1 MTMPLLTIFTAPK
14 PFLDPHIALIQRNA
28 IRSWL
33 HLGEEVEVLLIGDEP
48 GLADFAAE
56 LRIAHLPQVQRN
68 KWGTPLVSSIF
79 ELARCNSCSPMLA
92 YVNADI
98 LLMPEFVEVARTVSR
113 QAEQFLIVGQ
123 RWDLAIQRELD
134 FDRDWVKQLQAEV
147 RAHGK
152 LHRPG
157 GSDYFIFPRQMFSDM
172 PDFAI
177 GRAGWDN
184 WMIFHACRQNAA
196 VVDATPSLMVIHQEH
211 GYAHLPNNRPHYD
224 LEESSHNMIMAGG
237 RLAMY
242 TILDT
247 NYQLIGG
254 KLRPPRPSALRLLR
268 RVERWL
274 MPKDANRRGWRY
286 ALARKVRRLRRR
298 LTGSL

>member
-33 HLGEEVEVLLIGDEP
+33 HLGEDVEVLLIGDEP
-48 GLADFAAE
+48 GLTDIAAE
-56 LRIAHLPQVQRN
+56 LRIVHLPQVQRN

-79 ELARCNSCSPMLA
+79 ELASCNSCSPLLA

-98 LLMPEFVEVARTVSR
+98 LLMPDFVEVARTVSS

-123 RWDLAIQRELD
+123 RWDLPIRRELD
-134 FDRDWVKQLQAEV
+134 FGEGWVRQLRAEV
-147 RAHGK
+147 RVRGK
-152 LHRPG
+152 LHQAS
-157 GSDYFIFPRQMFSDM
+157 GSDYFIFPSQMFTDM

-184 WMIFHACRQNAA
+184 WMIFRARQQGIV

-224 LEESSHNMIMAGG
+224 LEESSQNMIMAGG

-247 NYQLIGG
+247 NCQLIGG
-254 KLRPPRPSALRLLR
+254 KLRPPRPNALRLLR
-268 RVERWL
+268 RVELWL
-274 MPKDANRRGWRY
+274 MPKDAGHRGWRY
-286 ALARKVRRLRRR
+286 ALARKARRLRRR

>member
-1 MTMPLLTIFTAPK
+1 MTMPLLTIFTSPK

-28 IRSWL
+28 IRSWRQ
-33 HLGEEVEVLLIGDEP
+33 LGEQVEVLLVGDEP
-48 GLADFAAE
+48 GLTDIAAE

-79 ELARCNSCSPMLA
+79 ELARCNSCSPLLA

-98 LLMPEFVEVARTVSR
+98 LLMPDFVEVARTVSSK
-113 QAEQFLIVGQ
+113 AEQFLIVGQ
-123 RWDLAIQRELD
+123 RWDLLIRRELD
-134 FDRDWVKQLQAEV
+134 FGEDWVRKLRTEV
-147 RAHGK
+147 RARGK
-152 LHRPG
+152 LHQAS
-157 GSDYFIFPRQMFSDM
+157 GSDYFIFPSQMFTDM

-184 WMIFHACRQNAA
+184 WMIFRARQQGIA

-237 RLAMY
+237 RLAIY

-254 KLRPPRPSALRLLR
+254 KLRSPRPSALRLLR
-268 RVERWL
+268 RVELWL
-274 MPKDANRRGWRY
+274 MPKDASHRGWRY
-286 ALARKVRRLRRR
+286 ALARKARRLRRR